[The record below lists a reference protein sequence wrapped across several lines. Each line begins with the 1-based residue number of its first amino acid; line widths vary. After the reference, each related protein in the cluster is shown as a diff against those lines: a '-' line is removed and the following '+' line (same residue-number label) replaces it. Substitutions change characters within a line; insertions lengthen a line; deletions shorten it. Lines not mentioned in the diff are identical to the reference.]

1 MRNCSMSKAEMIR
14 IVLSHPKADKEDKRL
29 ARMLRT
35 SRKHT
40 ATLAMLNA
48 IRRVQRRAISI

>member
-1 MRNCSMSKAEMIR
+1 MSKAEMIR